1 MLDKVTLTITCVT
14 VISPVVGMAGIP
26 DVDLF
31 QIPLIALRTST
42 REIVSTLLN
51 PMKVI
56 PNSEGLPRDWRG
68 LAQLTGMNNQMVI
81 LIGSKP
87 DPTAQVLSQWRQ
99 GSIGLLKSYLGQ
111 LDRWDVVDDT
121 ENEME
126 LDASHFLKRKNE
138 TKASAAELD
147 AEIDKQIL
155 TIADVY
161 QLEQGFEPQ
170 HYDAFLLYAE
180 EDQDFAMQIVDK
192 MERDYGLTLCLK
204 DRDLIGGLTFEHEA
218 IMRLIAKRCNRLIVV
233 ASPNFLK
240 SEANKFFVTFATAVG
255 IDQRLR
261 KVVPVMYQRCQL
273 PSELTYYFWLDYSRS
288 GKLYDFWTKLH
299 NSILSTTSAQPV
311 KTQVPAIKA
320 NGEESISYKVQPA
333 LEQNKITSPN
343 CVDERDESSAD
354 TCSLNTE
361 LLSIQSG
368 RFDIPL
374 LKKHKSLSVE
384 SLKAKSPR
392 KWLKKILPKRKAQL
406 AEAT

>member
-1 MLDKVTLTITCVT
+1 MLDQVTVTIPCVT
-14 VISPVVGMAGIP
+14 VISPLIDMAGTT
-26 DVDLF
+26 DLDLF

-42 REIVSTLLN
+42 REIISILLN
-51 PMKVI
+51 PIKVI
-56 PNSEGLPRDWRG
+56 PNDEGLPRDWRG
-68 LAQLTGMNNQMVI
+68 LAELTGVTSQMVT

-99 GSIGLLKSYLGQ
+99 GSLGLLKSYLGQ
-111 LDRWDVVDDT
+111 LDRWDVVNDT
-121 ENEME
+121 ENDME
-126 LDASHFLKRKNE
+126 HDAIHFLERKNE
-138 TKASAAELD
+138 TKASASELD
-147 AEIDKQIL
+147 SEIDTQIL
-155 TIADVY
+155 TIADVNR
-161 QLEQGFEPQ
+161 LEQGLEPQ

-180 EDQDFAMQIVDK
+180 EDQDFAMQILDK
-192 MERDYGLTLCLK
+192 MERDYGLMLCLR

-240 SEANKFFVTFATAVG
+240 SEANKFFVTFATALG

-299 NSILSTTSAQPV
+299 NSILSATSVQQLV
-311 KTQVPAIKA
+311 RTQVPAIKE
-320 NGEESISYKVQPA
+320 NGEEIMSFKVRPA
-333 LEQNKITSPN
+333 LEQNKIAPPS
-343 CVDERDESSAD
+343 CVLESS
-354 TCSLNTE
+354 CSLNTE
-361 LLSIQSG
+361 ISSIQSG
-368 RFDIPL
+368 FDVPL

-384 SLKAKSPR
+384 SLKARSPT

>member
-1 MLDKVTLTITCVT
+1 
-14 VISPVVGMAGIP
+14 MAGIP

-42 REIVSTLLN
+42 REIISTLLN

-121 ENEME
+121 ENEMVNNDDDDDDDDDVYDNTIQSMDIFVIFVE

-192 MERDYGLTLCLK
+192 MERDYGLTDNFVIHPLSCL
-204 DRDLIGGLTFEHEA
+204 
-218 IMRLIAKRCNRLIVV
+218 
-233 ASPNFLK
+233 
-240 SEANKFFVTFATAVG
+240 
-255 IDQRLR
+255 DQRLR

-368 RFDIPL
+368 RVSF
-374 LKKHKSLSVE
+374 H
-384 SLKAKSPR
+384 
-392 KWLKKILPKRKAQL
+392 ILFYSIASKVIIL
-406 AEAT
+406 